1 MNERYITNLELS
13 NKCKS
18 KFIEVR
24 NHDEL
29 KKVEFKNYY
38 IAKVPVYHI
47 AMQAL
52 VKILRQ

>member
-24 NHDEL
+24 NLDEL
-29 KKVEFKNYY
+29 KKVEFKII
-38 IAKVPVYHI
+38 IAQVPVYHI